1 MAIDIRPAQV
11 TEADQLSSIALA
23 AKKYWG
29 YPDRWIDLWRDQLT
43 ITTEYIAAHEVVVA
57 CLDQA
62 IVGFYA
68 VIDNGSIWAL
78 DHLWV
83 QPNSI
88 GRGVGRRL
96 LQHAID
102 HAREHGVT
110 AIEIEADPNAESF
123 YQHMGARRV
132 RVNRSEIEGQPR
144 ELPVMRMDL
153 QQRVAS

>member
-1 MAIDIRPAQV
+1 MAIDLRRARS
-11 TEADQLSSIALA
+11 TEADQLTTIAIA
-23 AKKYWG
+23 AKRQWG
-29 YPDRWIDLWRDQLT
+29 YPDRWIDLWREQLT
-43 ITTEYIAAHEVVVA
+43 IAADYIAAHEVYA
-57 CLDQA
+57 ATIDQV

-68 VIDNGSIWAL
+68 VSDSGSISIL

-102 HAREHGVT
+102 QAKRSGAHS
-110 AIEIEADPNAESF
+110 IEIESDPNAEGF

-132 RVNRSEIEGQPR
+132 SVKRHELEGQAR
-144 ELPVMRMDL
+144 ELPVLRIDL
-153 QQRVAS
+153 